1 MDIKDYP
8 GFQPKI
14 THPKHFCPQCSV
26 WIRFLLILLEKNNHI
41 VWTLCLD
48 SDHSASAKEMFYSDA
63 VAFFFFLTFLEDC
76 KPENKRLL
84 TLSIMTFIS
93 IYSVAIFFFYGKI
106 WNGKNYPFANMNIV
120 LQFGNGFLLAFARVS
135 SSNKILKISHMQID
149 IFYHFKVCHDR
160 RNGLWFILFIKTYIF
175 LMKQWKIR

>member
-1 MDIKDYP
+1 MKNFLLHPHENQSKVLGYQGWD
-8 GFQPKI
+8 KI
-14 THPKHFCPQCSV
+14 LMIILVSSQKSPIPNISAPSV

-93 IYSVAIFFFYGKI
+93 IYSEAIFFFYGKI

-120 LQFGNGFLLAFARVS
+120 QQFGNGFLLAFAS
-135 SSNKILKISHMQID
+135 E
-149 IFYHFKVCHDR
+149 FK
-160 RNGLWFILFIKTYIF
+160 
-175 LMKQWKIR
+175 